1 MTKVRNFL
9 VGLSVT
15 LAILLPVYFLV
26 AALGTKFGL
35 FDWRIGFGLM
45 VFQFAL
51 FVIGGVLAVGLIA
64 LGVSLFV
71 TPRQHIGR
79 ALLALLVPALAF
91 GWLVYA
97 GMQAQKVPPI
107 HDISTDLANPPAFS
121 QAVIDARAKVAGVNS
136 LDLLN
141 KTIPTAPRFEAAGIA
156 GKPVT
161 ALQMASYPEVQPLY
175 LEMDTAAAVAKAE
188 AAARKLGWTVGLVDA
203 AGGRLEASQTSFW
216 FGFTD
221 DIAIR
226 VVAADQPGMVRMDI
240 RSVSRV
246 GLSDLGANAKR
257 IKAFRL
263 EVSGAAQAK

>member
-15 LAILLPVYFLV
+15 LAFLLPLYFII

-35 FDWRIGFGLM
+35 FDWRIGFGVM
-45 VFQFAL
+45 VFQFSL
-51 FVIGGVLAVGLIA
+51 FVIGGVLAVGLVA
-64 LGVSLFV
+64 LGAARR
-71 TPRQHIGR
+71 TAPRQHIGR

-91 GWLVYA
+91 GWLIYA
-97 GMQAQKVPPI
+97 GAQAQRVPPI
-107 HDISTDLANPPAFS
+107 HDISTDLSNPPSFS
-121 QAVIDARAKVAGVNS
+121 QAVIDARAQVAGVNS

-141 KTIPTAPRFEAAGIA
+141 KTIPTAPRFQAAGIA

-161 ALQMASYPEVQPLY
+161 DLQRASYPEVQPIY
-175 LEMDTAAAVAKAE
+175 LDMDTAAAVAKAE

-203 AGGRLEASQTSFW
+203 AGGRMEASQTSFW

-263 EVSGAAQAK
+263 EIGGSAGA